1 MRVGYVRIST
11 DDQKTDLQLDALK
24 PKKLDRIFIDIETG
38 TTAKRREYQALLKLM
53 GKGEISEI
61 HFYRVDRL
69 GRDHYELV
77 NFLQLVE
84 LHEVYIESV
93 TEPYVSTWNETPWA
107 FRAMWEA
114 IGDARY
120 ELLRLKERQRAG
132 IEAAR
137 ARGVHLGRRRKND
150 RKTER

>member
-11 DDQKTDLQLDALK
+11 DDQKTDLQMDALK

-38 TTAKRREYQALLKLM
+38 TTAKRRDYQTLLKLM
-53 GKGEISEI
+53 GIGEISEV

-77 NFLQLVE
+77 NFLQLIE

-93 TEPYVSTWNETPWA
+93 TEPFVRVWNTTPWG
-107 FRAMWEA
+107 FRAMWDA

-132 IEAAR
+132 IDAAR
-137 ARGVHLGRRRKND
+137 ARGVHLGRPTKD
-150 RKTER
+150 